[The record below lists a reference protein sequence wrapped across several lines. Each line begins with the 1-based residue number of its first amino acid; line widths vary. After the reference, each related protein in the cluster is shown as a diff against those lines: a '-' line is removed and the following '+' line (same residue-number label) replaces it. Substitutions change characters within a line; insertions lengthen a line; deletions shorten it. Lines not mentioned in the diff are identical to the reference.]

1 MARTIAQFDALVLDA
16 DGAEYQ
22 AKACGR
28 ERDDGLWEGWL
39 EFQNLRTGAIVRT
52 VRETTQPNVTDITYW
67 ATGLTPVYLEGAL
80 TRALQGPPPRT
91 VVTVVPPHYDGPA
104 ERPVRRVKST
114 GAEAILDPFSVFE
127 KSPELLA
134 QELTALRGR
143 HLRQII
149 RDYGLAN
156 ESDERLEQM
165 TEPELGSLILQ
176 RVRELHP

>member
-1 MARTIAQFDALVLDA
+1 MARTIAQFDTPILDV
-16 DGAEYQ
+16 DGVQYQ

-28 ERDDGLWEGWL
+28 EREDGLWEGWL
-39 EFQNLRTGAIVRT
+39 EFENLQTGKIVRT
-52 VRETTQPNVTDITYW
+52 IRETTQPNLTDITYW

-80 TRALQGPPPRT
+80 ARALEGPPSRAA
-91 VVTVVPPHYDGPA
+91 VMVVPPRYDGPA
-104 ERPVRRVKST
+104 ERQVRRVKST
-114 GAEAILDPFSVFE
+114 GAESILDPFSVYE

-156 ESDERLEQM
+156 ESDERLEAM

-176 RVRELHP
+176 RVRQLHP